1 MVPLHVRCTDGEF
14 LDGEDIF
21 AQDIYRRQ
29 QLGEMP
35 GTSLP
40 SGGRVSAV
48 LDEIAALGYEKVA
61 AVHLSS
67 GLSGTYNLVRIE
79 AAEHAGL
86 EVRVFDSL
94 SGSLGLGATVLQ
106 AWDDVCAGMPWQE
119 LVEQRI
125 PQLIRN
131 TFPFFSVDTLEYL
144 QKGGRIGKI
153 TAIAGTMLNIKP
165 LLSFAPDG
173 QLASVAKVR
182 GRQAVQ
188 PKFLELLAARTAG
201 HTRYNLA
208 VANGGAPQEMEALTK
223 KMKAAFPNYEH
234 FWKAEIDATLSSYIG
249 AGVLGA
255 GIQFLD

>member
-1 MVPLHVRCTDGEF
+1 
-14 LDGEDIF
+14 
-21 AQDIYRRQ
+21 
-29 QLGEMP
+29 
-35 GTSLP
+35 
-40 SGGRVSAV
+40 
-48 LDEIAALGYEKVA
+48 
-61 AVHLSS
+61 
-67 GLSGTYNLVRIE
+67 
-79 AAEHAGL
+79 
-86 EVRVFDSL
+86 
-94 SGSLGLGATVLQ
+94 
-106 AWDDVCAGMPWQE
+106 MPWQE

-165 LLSFAPDG
+165 LLTFARRPACQRG
-173 QLASVAKVR
+173 KVR

-208 VANGGAPQEMEALTK
+208 VANGGAPQEMEALAK

-234 FWKAEIDATLSSYIG
+234 FWKAEIDATLSRYIG